1 MGTPRLVCLVGA
13 ECTGKSALAVAL
25 AEHFKGLVVPEY
37 LRLFCDAQGRTP
49 NQAEQLLIQREQLA
63 LQARVAAQARDR
75 GARYVF
81 CDTSA
86 LLTAVYSEHYFADRS
101 LYAQA
106 LVVQQAYNLTLLLD
120 TDLPWQA
127 DGLQRDGRQT
137 QEKVQ
142 SLLMQALTKVQPVV
156 TVDGVG
162 TARVQAA
169 IEAVNN
175 FAHVSL
181 P

>member
-1 MGTPRLVCLVGA
+1 MDNPRLVCLVGA
-13 ECTGKSALAVAL
+13 ECTGKSALALAL
-25 AEHFKGLVVPEY
+25 AEHFSGLVVPEY
-37 LRLFCDAQGRTP
+37 LRLFCEAHGRTP
-49 NQAEQLLIQREQLA
+49 TESEQLLILREQLA
-63 LQARVAAQARDR
+63 LQASVVAHARDQ
-75 GARYVF
+75 GDRYVF

-106 LVVQQAYNLTLLLD
+106 LAAQQAYDLTLLLG

-142 SLLMQALTKVQPVV
+142 SLLVQALTKVQPVV
-156 TVDGVG
+156 TIDGVG